1 MAKPFGIYAK
11 SNITDINDCLF
22 VHVLGVFT
30 HSNITGISGSALP
43 NVFDI
48 FASSSRNGIA
58 ALIPAIR
65 VFAIET

>member
-1 MAKPFGIYAK
+1 MANLFGIYTK

-48 FASSSRNGIA
+48 FANSSQKDIA
-58 ALIPAIR
+58 ALVP
-65 VFAIET
+65 VFGIFAVET